1 MQKSCAADLWVI
13 QRKCLYVYKK
23 EEKMSDDWLDE
34 IEPRLNKS
42 YIYNTFEEK
51 CKNDSAGD
59 HAKALVKDA
68 VSYAYHRSKTIIRHM
83 PEFTLHDGEHLFRV
97 LRLMERLLTKKNINE
112 LYIPELLLLI
122 LTAFFHDLGMTPDE
136 ITIISWKKYWD
147 SVPEFENA
155 HEKSEYAQFT
165 KFCSARP
172 ERLGEIDEA
181 YFQGENTLSE
191 TLKQYLIS
199 DYIRSTHGERSRQII
214 EKDWNNKIK
223 YRDIDL
229 TVEFAEICFSHADD
243 AVKIRN
249 LDKRLI
255 CGPESYAC
263 LPLIAVVLR
272 ISDILNFDLK
282 RTPSVLFSHLAV
294 RHPVSLTEWG
304 KHRAIEAWD
313 ISEKNIQFHAKCS
326 HPAIESSIHK
336 FCDLIDRELSVCG
349 NIINEIN
356 EFNHNNDRSLTVV
369 FPFQVDRNKIET
381 KKDISGKPIYNYRET
396 RFELSKN
403 QLIDLLMGTK
413 LYGDADV
420 ALRELIQNSI
430 DACLLRKAIEDKW
443 GNDYKPVIEV
453 KYHTEDSESILEV
466 SDNGI
471 GMDQYIIDKYYST
484 IGSSFYK
491 SSDFY
496 ALRSETGADFV
507 PTSRFGIGILS
518 SFMVADTILVDT
530 RKLYGPH
537 KSSDP
542 ISLIIEGQDSI
553 FWVRDGV
560 REIPGTQTKLIL
572 RKNKNP
578 WDNLSE
584 QKFIH
589 SVENVVLNPP
599 FPIQVHTENR
609 SSLRDQNSFKEL
621 VASSLKDYSWDEHE
635 NLNEIEITLD
645 AVHEG
650 ISGSAIVGILEKHGK
665 PVEKIEVTNKDVEI
679 DGEKFQLEKSINI
692 SDNEIELF
700 STSITIDD
708 DGNIETD
715 SSKRPLAKSKSKIAL
730 HGIEVPTTFFPQ
742 FWDMQRNQ
750 VKISWPFP
758 MLIIVDICGHRDI
771 DLNSA
776 RNKIIMSDNWIKF
789 EEDLARIICTKIS
802 KSVSIDY
809 WNELKNIFNKSKNQV
824 FLRGF
829 QQVV

>member
-1 MQKSCAADLWVI
+1 MA
-13 QRKCLYVYKK
+13 
-23 EEKMSDDWLDE
+23 
-34 IEPRLNKS
+34 
-42 YIYNTFEEK
+42 
-51 CKNDSAGD
+51 
-59 HAKALVKDA
+59 
-68 VSYAYHRSKTIIRHM
+68 
-83 PEFTLHDGEHLFRV
+83 
-97 LRLMERLLTKKNINE
+97 
-112 LYIPELLLLI
+112 
-122 LTAFFHDLGMTPDE
+122 PDE

-147 SVPEFENA
+147 SEPEFENA
-155 HEKSEYAQFT
+155 NEENEYDLFT
-165 KFCSARP
+165 RFCSARP
-172 ERLGEIDEA
+172 ERIKEIEEA
-181 YFQGENTLSE
+181 CFQGENTLSE

-199 DYIRSTHGERSRQII
+199 DYIRSTHGERSKIII
-214 EKDWNNKIK
+214 EKDWNGKIK
-223 YRDIDL
+223 YRDVDL

-249 LDKRLI
+249 LDKRLL
-255 CGPESYAC
+255 CGPKSFAC

-272 ISDILNFDLK
+272 ISDILDFDKK

-294 RHPVSLTEWG
+294 RHPVSLAEWG
-304 KHRAIEAWD
+304 NHRSIEAWE

-336 FCDLIDRELSVCG
+336 FCDLIDQELSVCG

-356 EFNHNNDRSLTVV
+356 EFNHNNDRLLTVT

-381 KKDISGKPIYNYRET
+381 KKDITGKPIYNYRET

-403 QLIDLLMGTK
+403 LVIDLLMGTK

-420 ALRELIQNSI
+420 ALRELIQNSM
-430 DACLLRKAIEDKW
+430 DACLLRQAIEDKW
-443 GNDYKPVIEV
+443 GNNYEPVIEV
-453 KYHTEDSESILEV
+453 KYYTEDSESILEV

-471 GMDQYIIDKYYST
+471 GMDQYIIDNYYSA

-496 ALRSETGADFV
+496 ALRSETETDFV
-507 PTSRFGIGILS
+507 PISRFGIGILS

-530 RKLYGPH
+530 RKVYGPH

-560 REIPGTQTKLIL
+560 REVPGTQTKLIL

-578 WDNLSE
+578 WDNLNE
-584 QKFIH
+584 EKFIQ
-589 SVENVVLNPP
+589 SVENVVPNPP
-599 FPIQVHTENR
+599 FPIQINTKNQN
-609 SSLRDQNSFKEL
+609 SFRDQNSFKKL
-621 VASSLKDYSWDEHE
+621 VASSLKDYSWDDHE

-645 AVHEG
+645 YVLEG
-650 ISGSAIVGILEKHGK
+650 ISGSVLIGILEKHGK
-665 PVEKIEVTNKDVEI
+665 PVEKIEMTNKNVEI
-679 DGEKFQLEKSINI
+679 DGEIYQLEKSINI
-692 SDNEIELF
+692 ADNEIELY

-715 SSKRPLAKSKSKIAL
+715 SSKRTLAKSKSKIAL
-730 HGIEVPTTFFPQ
+730 HGIGVPTTFFPLP
-742 FWDMQRNQ
+742 WDMQRNQ

-758 MLIIVDICGHRDI
+758 MLIIVDICGYRDI

-789 EEDLARIICTKIS
+789 EEDLARIICTKIAE
-802 KSVSIDY
+802 SVPIKY
-809 WNELKNIFNKSKNQV
+809 WNELKSLFNKSKNEV